1 MMVVAQQCRNE
12 LGENSFLL
20 FLPGRKIMSRMSL
33 QAVRDLKGGH
43 STLELSSSES
53 PREGK
58 EQQYM
63 PLLRSIE
70 LKVLPSDARETE
82 EDVGQVTAA
91 RAEKITQGCCVG
103 SAWTPVI
110 DLMLSPAPLQTLV
123 YSEPPEKTMSFWQHK
138 LLCYCLVKQMEQ
150 LKPFAPPSSA

>member
-12 LGENSFLL
+12 LGENNFLL

-43 STLELSSSES
+43 STLELKQFSVTKG
-53 PREGK
+53 GK
-58 EQQYM
+58 RAGIHATAVNI
-63 PLLRSIE
+63 LKGSIE
-70 LKVLPSDARETE
+70 LKVLPGDARETE

-91 RAEKITQGCCVG
+91 RAEKTTQGCCVG

-123 YSEPPEKTMSFWQHK
+123 YSEPPEKTMSSWQHK
-138 LLCYCLVKQMEQ
+138 LLC
-150 LKPFAPPSSA
+150 

>member
-1 MMVVAQQCRNE
+1 MAIPPW
-12 LGENSFLL
+12 S
-20 FLPGRKIMSRMSL
+20 
-33 QAVRDLKGGH
+33 
-43 STLELSSSES
+43 LSSSES

-70 LKVLPSDARETE
+70 LKVLPVDARETE

-138 LLCYCLVKQMEQ
+138 LLC
-150 LKPFAPPSSA
+150 